1 MKAAV
6 CLRMGKWP
14 YELAD
19 VPEDSYLFIAQA
31 LKPELEEAAKLKERL
46 ENV

>member
-31 LKPELEEAAKLKERL
+31 LKPELEEATKLKDKL